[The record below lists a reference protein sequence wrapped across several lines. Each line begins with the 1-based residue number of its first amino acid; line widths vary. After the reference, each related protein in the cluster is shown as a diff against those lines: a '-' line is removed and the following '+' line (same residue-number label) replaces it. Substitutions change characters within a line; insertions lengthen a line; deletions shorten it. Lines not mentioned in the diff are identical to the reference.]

1 MKEKKSQNLTN
12 NERDVI
18 TIEKSVI
25 IEILKLVDE
34 GFTLKKRLKKAL
46 HGMLRGV

>member
-1 MKEKKSQNLTN
+1 MKNKKSQNLTN

-34 GFTLKKRLKKAL
+34 GFTLKKRLKRRL
-46 HGMLRGV
+46 HELVRS